1 MPETDKILEAEQN
14 IQDLAKELNKLHTSA
29 KMLQGAQV
37 QVDAVLSSSKRV
49 VELTGSYTKK
59 TGQLISS
66 LSEINFDNRFQEIL
80 DSINQLAGSLEQLEM
95 KLLAMEK
102 KTKKWQI
109 LTFIFI
115 ALTLLISIVLFL
127 ASY

>member
-14 IQDLAKELNKLHTSA
+14 IQDLTKELNKLHTSA
-29 KMLQGAQV
+29 KMLQGAQE
-37 QVDAVLSSSKRV
+37 QVDAVLSSSNRV
-49 VELTGSYTKK
+49 VELTGSFTKK

-66 LSEINFDNRFQEIL
+66 LSEINFDNSFQEIL

-115 ALTLLISIVLFL
+115 ALTLLISIILFL
-127 ASY
+127 G